1 MIPIAVGFS
10 ILRYHLY
17 DIDRIINRTVVYL
30 ALTALLAGLYFA
42 IVIGLQQAFS
52 GLTRGNDLA
61 IAGSTLA
68 VAALFRPA
76 RRRIQALV
84 DRRFYRQR
92 YDAEQTLTAFSQRL
106 RDEVDL
112 DQLGADLGAIIHETM
127 QPTHISL
134 WLRPRA

>member
-1 MIPIAVGFS
+1 MPGSSGRNRNRNDPDRSGFS
-10 ILRYHLY
+10 ILRHRLY

-42 IVIGLQQAFS
+42 IVIGLQAAFS

-76 RRRIQALV
+76 R
-84 DRRFYRQR
+84 
-92 YDAEQTLTAFSQRL
+92 DASKR
-106 RDEVDL
+106 
-112 DQLGADLGAIIHETM
+112 
-127 QPTHISL
+127 S
-134 WLRPRA
+134 